1 MVTCGED
8 SGDNGDVT
16 GSIAVG
22 VSSLLEGL
30 PSVVLLLS
38 LLIGVVS
45 IVRDGTDTEGEED
58 LSVGCLAVAK
68 DVKDAAP
75 TV

>member
-1 MVTCGED
+1 M
-8 SGDNGDVT
+8 
-16 GSIAVG
+16 G
-22 VSSLLEGL
+22 VSSLLDGL

-45 IVRDGTDTEGEED
+45 IVRDGEED